1 MNRKGEAPVERCRIP
16 WGRFIS
22 DIRLRF
28 ITLLRAD
35 TGLHHRKSMQC
46 SVKTAWAKKKIES
59 TQEGHQVDKMEMQ
72 QSKNQQRRT
81 VDEKNEKIME

>member
-1 MNRKGEAPVERCRIP
+1 MERCRIP

-35 TGLHHRKSMQC
+35 TGLNHRRSMKC
-46 SVKTAWAKKKIES
+46 SVKTAWGKQKIES
-59 TQEGHQVDKMEMQ
+59 TQEGHQDGNAAEQKSSKGLWMKKM
-72 QSKNQQRRT
+72 KKLWN
-81 VDEKNEKIME
+81 K